1 MRYQLETV
9 GKSGIGKVKAE
20 VRVMPGNPYSPH
32 LTQQKP
38 YVKHS
43 VNGKF
48 FDKHG
53 NIAPRKSAEAHIP
66 INEYNFERTGKL

>member
-1 MRYQLETV
+1 
-9 GKSGIGKVKAE
+9 
-20 VRVMPGNPYSPH
+20 MPGNPHSPH

-48 FDKHG
+48 ADKYG
-53 NIAPRKSAEAHIP
+53 NIVLTDAPEAHIP
-66 INEYNFERTGKL
+66 INEYNFERTGKLRKIIF